1 MNICVHSCTG
11 PRERVLAEHLLLVR
25 YKASAVSLI
34 YYSIPGG
41 PMCGRPTITYSID
54 YRIAAPSVPTLDC
67 WNPLFRYSKNTT
79 SGVDCFFTDVSKQLW
94 IRLTLYNPSSWSS
107 PSLQLGLF
115 CVFVHWW
122 WGDIHKCYIAIL
134 IYRVFQNNC
143 QK

>member
-1 MNICVHSCTG
+1 MHITGARYPSPSLNQIEVVEKIFYCSIEEKYMNICVHSCRG

-54 YRIAAPSVPTLDC
+54 YSITAPSVAILDC

-79 SGVDCFFTDVSKQLW
+79 SGVDCFFTDVSNQL
-94 IRLTLYNPSSWSS
+94 
-107 PSLQLGLF
+107 
-115 CVFVHWW
+115 
-122 WGDIHKCYIAIL
+122 
-134 IYRVFQNNC
+134 
-143 QK
+143 